1 MVTRRQH
8 HLLWAKS
15 GDPPHSLLAH
25 MLDVAAVTLQVL
37 QREPPTTRRRL
48 AQALG
53 WDEGNAVSFLAAVA
67 AGHDIGKATPAFQS
81 KWRKGRDRVAESGL
95 SFPRESPD
103 VPHGALSA
111 HLLATWLRTHGLDR
125 RVSESVGRAI
135 GAHHGF
141 VPEEEHIAQV
151 QDPQVVGDRAWDD
164 VRNALLDY
172 VFSATGATIPPG
184 LSALPEDVVLSLMA
198 LTSFADWIASDPAHF
213 PYNED
218 PLDVGVYMCRAR
230 SRAQVALDNIGWS
243 PRTPLTKDATPFTSL
258 FGFPPNP
265 VQEAVMEALAGVS
278 GAAVVVV
285 EAPMGSGKTE
295 AALYAHLLLQ
305 RVSEHRGMYMA
316 LPTMATG
323 NGMFPRVMAFL
334 QHFGHRRLDL
344 QLQHGTAL
352 LSGEYKALRGVGQTE
367 EEGVYAAEWFTSK
380 KHAMLSEYGV
390 GTVDQALLGVL
401 RVRHHFVRLFGL
413 GNRTVIL
420 DEVHAY
426 DTYTSSLIETLLRWL
441 GRQGSSVILMSA
453 TLPRDR
459 RTALL
464 RAYGAEVEEVEVPY
478 PRILVAQVGGAAKA
492 VAVPLSDCER
502 IVEIHR
508 IPKDVNAMISKAKW
522 LASKGGC
529 VLCIV
534 NTVER
539 AQSLYTL
546 LGRGEPVLAQG
557 IPAGKRLGDLEI
569 YLFHARY
576 PSEDRQTREELV
588 LRLFSKNGYSERCRP
603 GEAILIATQVVEQSL
618 DLDFDAMLTDL
629 APLDLILQRAG
640 RLHRFDPAKVQN
652 LRRPEQHQV
661 PRLYI
666 AGLAEVPPDLK
677 GWDRVY
683 PRYLLLRSWIA
694 LRDKS
699 TLALPT
705 EVEPL
710 VELVYGDGPL
720 DCPTE
725 VTAELAQAREAFTRK
740 LRAQEQWAREVAVRD
755 GTSLLGAPHDRLGA
769 MKLEDDE
776 EEQKTQLPLTRYGEP
791 SVGVVFLHQVSGR
804 LTLYPDGRH
813 PVDLDSI
820 PTDMLAERIFMRS
833 VRLSGPGI
841 YRVLRDRPIPAAWQ
855 RHPLLRRLRYLVL
868 DGRRATVGSLTL
880 RMDPEL
886 GVVYETSV
894 DS

>member
-1 MVTRRQH
+1 MTLRH
-8 HLLWAKS
+8 HYLFWAKS

-25 MLDVAAVTLQVL
+25 MLDVAAVILLVL

-53 WDEGNAVSFLAAVA
+53 WDEGNTVSFLAALA
-67 AGHDIGKATPAFQS
+67 AGHDLGKATPAFQS
-81 KWRKGRDRVAESGL
+81 KWPAGRERVARGGL
-95 SFPRESPD
+95 DFPRASPG

-111 HLLATWLRTHGLDR
+111 VLLATWLRTHGLDR
-125 RVSESVGRAI
+125 RVSDAAGRAI

-151 QDPQVVGDRAWDD
+151 QDPQVVGDRAWEDA
-164 VRNALLDY
+164 RNALLDD
-172 VFSATGATIPPG
+172 VFMATGANIPRS
-184 LSALPEDVVLSLMA
+184 LSALPENVALALMA
-198 LTSFADWIASDPAHF
+198 LTSFGDWIASDPAHF
-213 PYNED
+213 PYGED
-218 PLDVGVYMCRAR
+218 PLDVRAYMSRAR
-230 SRAQVALDNIGWS
+230 SRAQAALDDIRWS
-243 PRTPLTKDATPFTSL
+243 SRIPLARDVSPFSSL

-265 VQEAVMEALAGVS
+265 VQETVMEALAEVS
-278 GAAVVVV
+278 GPALIVV

-305 RVSEHRGMYMA
+305 RVSEHRGMYVA
-316 LPTMATG
+316 LPTVATG
-323 NGMFPRVMAFL
+323 NAMFRRVLAFL

-352 LSGEYKALRGVGQTE
+352 LSREYKALRGVGETP

-441 GRQGSSVILMSA
+441 GRQGSSVILASA

-464 RAYGAEVEEVEVPY
+464 RAYGAESAEVEVPY

-492 VAVPLSDCER
+492 VAVPVSGGER
-502 IVEIHR
+502 TVKIYR

-539 AQSLYTL
+539 AQSLYTQ
-546 LGRGEPVLAQG
+546 LGCGEPIRAQG
-557 IPAGKRLGDLEI
+557 MPVGKRLGDLEL

-576 PSEDRQTREELV
+576 PSEDRQTREDLV
-588 LRLFSKNGYSERCRP
+588 LRLFGEKGYSKQCRP
-603 GEAILIATQVVEQSL
+603 GKAILIATQVVEQSL

-640 RLHRFDPAKVQN
+640 RLHRFGPSQVQN
-652 LRRPEQHQV
+652 LRRPVPHQV
-661 PRLYI
+661 PRLYV
-666 AGLAEVPPDLK
+666 AGLTEVPPDLK

-683 PRYLLLRSWIA
+683 PRYLLLRSWVV
-694 LRDKS
+694 LRGRS
-699 TLALPT
+699 TFALPT
-705 EVEPL
+705 EIERL

-725 VTAELAQAREAFTRK
+725 VMAELAQACEDFTREF
-740 LRAQEQWAREVAVRD
+740 RAQEQWARGVAVRD
-755 GTSLLGAPHDRLGA
+755 GTSLLGTPADRLGA

-776 EEQKTQLPLTRYGEP
+776 EEQETQLPLTRYGEP
-791 SVGVVFLHQVSGR
+791 SVALVLLHQVSGR
-804 LTLYPDGRH
+804 LTLYPDGSD
-813 PVDLDSI
+813 PVDLNSI
-820 PTDMLAERIFMRS
+820 PTDVLAERIFMRS
-833 VRLSGPGI
+833 VRLSGRWI
-841 YRVLRDRPIPAAWQ
+841 YRTLRDRSIPSAWQ

-868 DGRRATVGSLTL
+868 DGGRATVGPLTL

-886 GVVYETSV
+886 GVVYETPV